1 MAVDPYRAG
10 ERADTELML
19 RYDANK
25 KSALLAYLIWFFLG
39 LFGVHRL
46 YLGRITSGLVMLA
59 LHGISWVLAFI
70 LIGYLGFAI
79 LGLWWLIDAF
89 LIPGMARDANERL
102 MERLRLGR

>member
-70 LIGYLGFAI
+70 LIGYLGFAL
-79 LGLWWLIDAF
+79 LGLWWLIDAL
-89 LIPGMARDANERL
+89 LIPGMVRDANERL
-102 MERLRLGR
+102 IERLRLER

>member
-10 ERADTELML
+10 ERDDTELML
-19 RYDANK
+19 RYDADK
-25 KSALLAYLIWFFLG
+25 KSVLLAYLIWFFLG

-70 LIGYLGFAI
+70 LIGYLGFAL
-79 LGLWWLIDAF
+79 LGLWWLIDAL

-102 MERLRLGR
+102 IERLRLER

>member
-70 LIGYLGFAI
+70 LIGYLGFAL
-79 LGLWWLIDAF
+79 LGLWWLIDAL

-102 MERLRLGR
+102 IERLRLEH